1 MKLKSIVSKT
11 FFMLMTSMI
20 LATTVGAKDI
30 NILSYKDRGI
40 KYYPKYVKRGM
51 VKIGKA
57 SWYGKP
63 FHKKLTANGERY
75 NMYNMTAA
83 HRTYAMNTVLKVT
96 NLDTKKSVRVRIND
110 RGPFYSSRDIDLSYG
125 AARKLGMVNKGVGRV
140 KIEVISSSKRKSK
153 RSKRVKKIAKS
164 KKNYRV
170 QVASFYKKSYAN
182 TFRKKY
188 KLKNVRIIKGY
199 IKKEKKTTYR
209 VVVSCNT
216 SWEAKKLIK
225 SKKFNGAYMIS

>member
-1 MKLKSIVSKT
+1 MKLKSIILTTLV
-11 FFMLMTSMI
+11 MLILSMI
-20 LATTVGAKDI
+20 LTTTVGAKDI

-40 KYYPKYVKRGM
+40 RYYPKYVKRGL

-63 FHKKLTANGERY
+63 FHKRLTANGERY

-83 HRTYAMNTVLKVT
+83 HRTYAMNTVLKIT

-125 AARKLGMVNKGVGRV
+125 AARKLGMVDKGVGRV
-140 KIEVISSSKRKSK
+140 KIEVVSSSKRKSK
-153 RSKRVKKIAKS
+153 RSKRVKKVAKS
-164 KKNYRV
+164 KKNYKV

-182 TFRKKY
+182 NFRKKH
-188 KLKNVRIIKGY
+188 KLKNVQIIKGY
-199 IKKEKKTTYR
+199 TKSKKRTTYR
-209 VVVSCNT
+209 VVVNCKT
-216 SWEAKKLIK
+216 SWEAKRLIR
-225 SKKFNGAYMIS
+225 SKKFNGAYMLS